1 MSLQF
6 QDIVITPLPQ
16 SWAKIPPRNQG
27 ISVSALTHPV
37 ETIIESKATEPTVL
51 GAEVTLREQSL
62 PTAEIGLDVITQNKK
77 HQEITRI
84 GKYHSRWTGYFAPLR
99 EALIVCVILF
109 FILQTVFVFAGGNA
123 LKNVLFKQ
131 TFAGLDQ
138 LKQAK
143 DDIGAANLQA
153 TVEHFVSAKSAFL
166 EARESLQIINHGESV
181 LSSSL
186 ITAGNQLLSIGE
198 NLASVGNEL
207 TAGAQ
212 ILLSTANWK
221 LALPSFKK
229 AANQLKLA
237 SLTIKNVDPSILPTD
252 YQEKFNQIK
261 ADLPILDGYL
271 NLFDQISPALLDIT
285 ADQGTKR
292 YLIVL
297 QNTTERRGTGGF
309 MGSFIEVTFQNGK
322 LLSATPKD
330 VYTVDWQQF
339 DRKQAAEGLQPYM
352 KALALRD
359 ANYNPDFY
367 QASQDINW
375 AYGEARQGS
384 LDGVIAV
391 DQSIAPA
398 LLKVLGPIYLPEFDV
413 TLTDQNY
420 FTILQYYIETNKDD
434 PETPKRILLAF
445 IKETF
450 TKLST
455 PENILKV
462 TQFIPE
468 MISEKHVQVA
478 FFDPKLEKLVEK
490 YGLDGKLLE
499 PEPKL
504 DYLHIN
510 AINVGGNKGDRFLT
524 RDYQHTATINNDGT
538 VTVTVEGS
546 WQHHWTDKEAVQIR
560 ALFPQIDKLPRQV
573 RENFWHVIGDSL
585 TKHIV
590 RIFVPKGS
598 TLVENNGF
606 NYSLK
611 SSEENGYTVWFS
623 EVDVPVGGET
633 KFSFSYQLPDKLDLK
648 TGDNYRFLIQKQ
660 AGAEQETLIHNVKL
674 GDQVKLIAD
683 YPDHN
688 SQGSENMTTNTDLNT
703 DRYFELL
710 VRQK

>member
-1 MSLQF
+1 MSPQF
-6 QDIVITPLPQ
+6 QDILTTSLPQ
-16 SWAKIPPRNQG
+16 SWTKIPPRNQG
-27 ISVSALTHPV
+27 IVVSALTNSI
-37 ETIIESKATEPTVL
+37 ETIIESNGVEPTLLGNQPVL
-51 GAEVTLREQSL
+51 AEQS
-62 PTAEIGLDVITQNKK
+62 EIVLMPSLDVITATKS
-77 HQEITRI
+77 HREITRI
-84 GKYHSRWTGYFAPLR
+84 GKYHSQWTSYFAPLR
-99 EALIVCVILF
+99 EALIVCVLLF
-109 FILQTVFVFAGGNA
+109 VILQTTFVFAGGNT

-143 DDIGAANLQA
+143 DDIGAADLQA
-153 TVEHFVSAKSAFL
+153 TVAHFISAKSAFL

-212 ILLSTANWK
+212 VLLSTANWK

-237 SLTIKNVDPSILPTD
+237 SLTIKNVDPSILPAD

-271 NLFDQISPALLDIT
+271 ALFDQISPALLNIT
-285 ADQGTKR
+285 ADQSTKR

-339 DRKQAAEGLQPYM
+339 DRMPAAEGLQPYM

-384 LDGVIAV
+384 LDGVIAI

-398 LLKVLGPIYLPEFDV
+398 LLRVLGPMYLPDFDV

-420 FTILQYYIETNKDD
+420 FTVLQYYIETNKDD

-445 IKETF
+445 IKQTLE
-450 TKLST
+450 KIST
-455 PENILKV
+455 PDNILKV
-462 TQFIPE
+462 TQFIPD
-468 MISEKHVQVA
+468 MISEKHVQIA
-478 FFDPKLEKLVEK
+478 LFDPALEKIVEK
-490 YGLDGKLLE
+490 YGLDGKLLA
-499 PEPKL
+499 PESKL

-538 VTVTVEGS
+538 VTISIQGT
-546 WQHHWTDKEAVQIR
+546 WQHHWTEKEADQIK
-560 ALFPQIDKLPRQV
+560 ALFPQIDKLPRKL

-598 TLVENNGF
+598 TLVENSGF
-606 NYSLK
+606 NYALK

-633 KFSFSYQLPDKLDLK
+633 KFSLSYQLPEKLDLR
-648 TGDNYRFLIQKQ
+648 TGDNYRFLMQKQ
-660 AGAEQETLIHNVKL
+660 AGAEQETLTHNVKL

-683 YPDHN
+683 YPGHN
-688 SQGSENMTTNTDLNT
+688 SQGSENITTQTDLNT